1 MSISSVFK
9 QHCTYSFVLLATV
22 FCSTNTNAQNFVS
35 SNLPIVIIQ
44 TDLNTEIVDDPKV
57 NATMK
62 IIWRQNNERNYL
74 TDINTPEYLNYNG
87 RIKIEIRGSSSQSS
101 DKKPY
106 GFTTYATGDIDKKN
120 VSLLNLPKEND
131 WILSAINFDPA
142 FMRDY
147 LFYNTARRMGN
158 YASRGEYC
166 EVFVNNDY
174 RGLYILQEKLKVDEN
189 RINIATLKKTEYN
202 YPDITGGYIIK
213 ADKTTGGDPVAWTMP
228 SYSWDP
234 EYIHEYPKYDDITP
248 QQHEYIYDEFMKLA
262 SKAGYHNSS
271 LKDGYATIIDVPSFI
286 DFMLLNEL
294 ASNPD
299 AYQFSTYFHKDKGGK
314 LRAGPIWD
322 INLSFGNDLFFWGLD
337 RSKYN
342 IWQFQDGENDGAKFW
357 RDLFNTPTFRCQMA
371 KRWEELI
378 KPGQPLNSTQLKNL
392 IDSISN
398 QISEALVREEEK
410 WHTVGDHY
418 LSILEMKQFISKRI
432 SWISQNI
439 GSSSNCTGLEMPPL
453 AITKINYHPSEL
465 GDTISSSDKEF
476 IEITNAGSTA
486 VNLSGFYLRELG
498 VSYQFPY
505 GKSIKAGE
513 SIYIVGDVVAFK
525 KEYALE
531 PFGQFERN
539 LPNDS
544 FKLVL
549 ADAFGNE
556 IDAVTYGDRGD
567 WPNEADG
574 LGSFLA
580 LKGLSLDN
588 SLATNWEAA
597 NKIKKLDPIIEPEE
611 KPTHFALYPNPAS
624 TTITIES
631 AALINRIEIFNYMGV
646 KIIDLATNNNAN
658 TLNIGHLSAGVYVIR
673 VSDNAEIRISKFIK
687 E

>member
-1 MSISSVFK
+1 M
-9 QHCTYSFVLLATV
+9 
-22 FCSTNTNAQNFVS
+22 FCSTNTNAQNFIS

-44 TDLNTEIVDDPKV
+44 TDQNAEIVDDPKV
-57 NATMK
+57 GATMK
-62 IIWRQNNERNYL
+62 IIWHQNNERNFL
-74 TDINTPEYLNYNG
+74 TDITNPEYLNYNG
-87 RIKIEIRGSSSQSS
+87 RIKIEIRGSSSQFA

-106 GFTTYATGDIDKKN
+106 GFTTYAAGDVDKKS

-131 WILSAINFDPA
+131 WILNAINFDPA

-147 LFYNTARRMGN
+147 LFYNTARKMGN

-189 RINIATLKKTEYN
+189 RINIATLKKTEYD

-248 QQHEYIYDEFMKLA
+248 QQHEYIYAEFMKLA
-262 SKAGYHNSS
+262 AKAGNHNSS

-378 KPGQPLNSTQLKNL
+378 KAGQPLNSTQLKNL
-392 IDSISN
+392 ADSISGR
-398 QISEALVREEEK
+398 ISEALVREEER
-410 WHTVGDHY
+410 WQTVGNHY
-418 LSILEMKQFISKRI
+418 LSILQMKQFISKRI

-439 GSSSNCTGLEMPPL
+439 GSSSNCSEIEMPPL
-453 AITKINYHPSEL
+453 VITKINYHPSEL

-476 IEITNAGSTA
+476 IEITNSGKTA
-486 VNLSGFYLRELG
+486 VDLSGFYLRELG

-505 GKSIKAGE
+505 GKSINAGE

-525 KEYALE
+525 KEYGLE

-556 IDAVTYGDRGD
+556 IDAETYGDRGD

-580 LKGLSLDN
+580 LKGLNLDN
-588 SLATNWEAA
+588 SIAASWEATN
-597 NKIKKLDPIIEPEE
+597 KFKRPDPIIEPEV

-624 TTITIES
+624 ATITIES
-631 AALINRIEIFNYMGV
+631 AATIKRIEIFNYMGV
-646 KIIDLATNNNAN
+646 KVIDLPTNSYTN
-658 TLNIGHLSAGVYVIR
+658 TLNISHLAAGVYVIR
-673 VSDNAEIRISKFIK
+673 VSDNSEIRISKFIK